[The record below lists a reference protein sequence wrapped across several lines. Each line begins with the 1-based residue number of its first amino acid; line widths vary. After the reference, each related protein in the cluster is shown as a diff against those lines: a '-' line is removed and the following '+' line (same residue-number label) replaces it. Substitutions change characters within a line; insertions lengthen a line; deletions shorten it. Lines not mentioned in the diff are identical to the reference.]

1 MADLLQ
7 FTNWACAD
15 AQSAAT
21 CRMDMGAGSDAS
33 PGRLGRP
40 DRPVSSATTH
50 QATDDDPPARKAA
63 RVVSYATPDVS
74 SPLGP
79 SAGVPVAQYQAPP
92 APVMCQFPSSRR
104 RQLSLPLPR
113 FATPDAAPDNVQSPS
128 VATQLF
134 APFLEDRSST
144 SYGQFRLR
152 LFLGGIV

>member
-7 FTNWACAD
+7 FTNWACTD

-33 PGRLGRP
+33 P
-40 DRPVSSATTH
+40 DRPVSS
-50 QATDDDPPARKAA
+50 ARKAA
-63 RVVSYATPDVS
+63 RVVSYATSDVS